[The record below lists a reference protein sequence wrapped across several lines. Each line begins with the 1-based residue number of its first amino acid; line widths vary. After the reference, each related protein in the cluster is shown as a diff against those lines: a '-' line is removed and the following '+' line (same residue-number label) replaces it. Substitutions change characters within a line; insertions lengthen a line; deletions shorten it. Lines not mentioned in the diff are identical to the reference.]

1 MGEIRLVFS
10 GIQSH
15 LKRFEKNNDYTQQ
28 EVANLIFQKINEY
41 WEIMDKFSITSAI
54 LNPQNKLSVFIN

>member
-1 MGEIRLVFS
+1 MGEIHLIFL

-15 LKRFEKNNDYTQQ
+15 LKRFKKNNDYIQQ

-54 LNPQNKLSVFIN
+54 LDP